1 MPFRQGEIGEG
12 EFPRKGVL
20 LSTSFSGDFLHFL
33 QLECLSL
40 SFVTMEGGLREK
52 GHLENQGGVVSL
64 QLERLKQP
72 ADAGHRLEQP
82 AAGNHF

>member
-20 LSTSFSGDFLHFL
+20 LSTSFSGILLHFL

-40 SFVTMEGGLREK
+40 SSVPKEEGLKEK
-52 GHLENQGGVVSL
+52 GHLESQVRAAFWH
-64 QLERLKQP
+64 LECSRTRLNHLVG
-72 ADAGHRLEQP
+72 AEHRLV
-82 AAGNHF
+82 